1 MLRGATVVLFA
12 ADSERQGKNRFTKT
26 VQTDQQGSFVARGLV
41 PGEYVVCA
49 LMNHESGA
57 ESDLSYLKEIE
68 KLGKRVELAASAAKT
83 EDLVAAA
90 GPSTE

>member
-1 MLRGATVVLFA
+1 
-12 ADSERQGKNRFTKT
+12 
-26 VQTDQQGSFVARGLV
+26 QTDQQGSFVARGLV

-49 LMNHESGA
+49 LTNHESGA

-68 KLGKRVELAASAAKT
+68 KLGKRVELAAGAAKT
-83 EDLVAAA
+83 EELVAAA